1 MTIST
6 RLFSLQMLDQFQQ
19 IETRLQKI
27 QTQIS
32 TGSRLPLSSDEP
44 MDAVTLSARRELEQ
58 RIEQYQKNNAK
69 VSDRLRLVD
78 TNLKE
83 ASNLAI
89 RLKELIISINTSGVT
104 QSDRLASREE
114 ILRMKETFLALA
126 NATDSAG
133 DTLFGGFST
142 EGNPF
147 RKQENGYVKYHGDG
161 GEHTLGVSES
171 VKLPTSVNGS
181 NVFMEI
187 ENDGVNRSV
196 FDILDSV
203 ASSLVTFE
211 NISSVFDTA
220 IGSGIQLRASVTR
233 EPQEVSFTVTG
244 PSATKVVT
252 ATINSNS
259 QQALADALNSASLG
273 LTASYANGIIS
284 ITSAT
289 GSGNFKISSLKL
301 ENYDQAQTAPDQF
314 ISIHDSNGT
323 LRATVGDT
331 NQSMTKQMQFV
342 EEMISNIGLSRTKA
356 GARINNSESMESVLS
371 SRLIAINTNIGE
383 LQDADIESLI
393 TELQTILVNRDAAR
407 QTYSTVSNKSLFDFL
422 T

>member
-1 MTIST
+1 
-6 RLFSLQMLDQFQQ
+6 MLDQFEQ

-32 TGSRLPLSSDEP
+32 TGSRLPLASDEP
-44 MDAVTLSARRELEQ
+44 MDAVSLSARRELEQ

-69 VSDRLRLVD
+69 VSDRLKLVG

-83 ASNLAI
+83 AGNLAT
-89 RLKELIISINTSGVT
+89 RLKELIISVNTSSVT
-104 QSDRLASREE
+104 QTDRLASREE
-114 ILRMKETFLALA
+114 ILRMKETFLGLA

-147 RKQENGYVKYHGDG
+147 RKQENGYVKYFGDG
-161 GEHTLGVSES
+161 GEHTLSVSES

-187 ENDGVNRSV
+187 ENDGVNRSA

-203 ASSLVTFE
+203 ASSLETFE
-211 NISSVFDTA
+211 TFKPEFETA
-220 IGSGIQLRASVTR
+220 IGAGIQLKANVTR
-233 EPQEVSFTVTG
+233 EPQQVSFRVTG
-244 PSATKVVT
+244 PSATKIVT

-259 QQALADALNSASLG
+259 QEALAEALNEASLG
-273 LTASYANGIIS
+273 LTASYSNGVIS
-284 ITSAT
+284 ITSPT
-289 GSGNFKISSLKL
+289 GTGNLKISELKM
-301 ENYDQAQTAPDQF
+301 ENYNQAQSVPEQF
-314 ISIHDSNGT
+314 ISIHNNSGN
-323 LRATVGDT
+323 LQANIGDI
-331 NQSMTKQMQFV
+331 NQSMTTQMAFV
-342 EEMISNIGLSRTKA
+342 DELITNIGLSRTKA
-356 GARINNSESMESVLS
+356 GARINNSEAMESVLS
-371 SRLIAINTNIGE
+371 SRLIAIKTNIGE
-383 LQDADIESLI
+383 LQDADIETLI

-407 QTYSTVSNKSLFDFL
+407 QTYTTVSNKSLFDFI

>member
-142 EGNPF
+142 WN
-147 RKQENGYVKYHGDG
+147 
-161 GEHTLGVSES
+161 
-171 VKLPTSVNGS
+171 
-181 NVFMEI
+181 
-187 ENDGVNRSV
+187 
-196 FDILDSV
+196 
-203 ASSLVTFE
+203 
-211 NISSVFDTA
+211 
-220 IGSGIQLRASVTR
+220 
-233 EPQEVSFTVTG
+233 
-244 PSATKVVT
+244 
-252 ATINSNS
+252 
-259 QQALADALNSASLG
+259 
-273 LTASYANGIIS
+273 
-284 ITSAT
+284 
-289 GSGNFKISSLKL
+289 
-301 ENYDQAQTAPDQF
+301 
-314 ISIHDSNGT
+314 
-323 LRATVGDT
+323 
-331 NQSMTKQMQFV
+331 
-342 EEMISNIGLSRTKA
+342 
-356 GARINNSESMESVLS
+356 
-371 SRLIAINTNIGE
+371 
-383 LQDADIESLI
+383 
-393 TELQTILVNRDAAR
+393 
-407 QTYSTVSNKSLFDFL
+407 LFDGFGVFL
-422 T
+422 